1 MNKEN
6 EKADNKILES
16 IVNLIRIQYPEF
28 YKETIKILALYGH
41 KLTFQKI
48 IIQYIDKKVSEKH
61 ILLNDPLISTEYLNF
76 YTKGYKHYKGTML
89 FKEVIPYLLEDME
102 CSTLVEY
109 IKSRDKGNAYYI
121 N

>member
-1 MNKEN
+1 MK
-6 EKADNKILES
+6 DLIL
-16 IVNLIRIQYPEF
+16 LIRIQYPEI

-61 ILLNDPLISTEYLNF
+61 IRLNDPLISTEYLNF
-76 YTKGYKHYKGTML
+76 YTKDYKHYIGTML

-102 CSTLVEY
+102 CNTLVEY
-109 IKSRDKGNAYYI
+109 IKSKDKGNAYYI